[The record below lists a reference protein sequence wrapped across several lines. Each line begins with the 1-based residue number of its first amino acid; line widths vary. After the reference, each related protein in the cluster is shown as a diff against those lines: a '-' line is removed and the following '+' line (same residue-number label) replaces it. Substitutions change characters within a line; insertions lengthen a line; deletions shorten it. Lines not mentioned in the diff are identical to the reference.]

1 MKSPNELMNKFGQCA
16 SKKFGIFKNVILEKY
31 GEQPGKMLVH
41 TGVLGWILSSA
52 AQIGAV
58 VFNDKISPEQKV
70 FLIPQEIAD
79 AAVNIV
85 SFYAIT
91 NSVKVIASKL
101 VKTGKLTTPAIM
113 DYLKKTGLKMP
124 KKAGD
129 VSPIGKWDFDIT
141 KLANFDEIAPK
152 FKPFKNGVDV
162 GASLLGSIISCN
174 LVTPIVRNE
183 YASQRQKT
191 MLAQMHDKQQK
202 NLEVPRGITMA
213 QYQQRVY
220 AKSSGLK
227 V

>member
-1 MKSPNELMNKFGQCA
+1 MKNSGLINDFIQWS
-16 SKKFGIFKNVILEKY
+16 SKKCGSFKNVILEKY
-31 GEQPGKMLVH
+31 GEQPGTMLVH

-52 AQIGAV
+52 AQVAAV
-58 VFNDKISPEQKV
+58 VFNDKISKEQKV
-70 FLIPQEIAD
+70 FLIPQEVAD

-91 NSVKVIASKL
+91 NSVKAIASKL
-101 VKTGKLTTPAIM
+101 VKTGKLTTPAILEH
-113 DYLKKTGLKMP
+113 LKKTGIKIP
-124 KKAGD
+124 KTSKD

-141 KLANFDEIAPK
+141 KLANFDEIADK

-174 LVTPIVRNE
+174 LVTPILRNE
-183 YASQRQKT
+183 YAARQQK
-191 MLAQMHDKQQK
+191 LALSKMHNTQMK
-202 NLEVPRGITMA
+202 NLEHPKGISMA
-213 QYQQRVY
+213 EYQKRAY